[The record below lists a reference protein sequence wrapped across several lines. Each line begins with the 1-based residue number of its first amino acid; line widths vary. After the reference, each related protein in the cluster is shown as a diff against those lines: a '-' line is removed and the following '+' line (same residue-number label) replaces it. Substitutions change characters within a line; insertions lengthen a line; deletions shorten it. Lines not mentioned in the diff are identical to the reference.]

1 MHPAAATG
9 GRARWLR
16 LPGGHAVFSRGKKSE
31 ALAGAEEVLHIVGER
46 LWGGNLRL
54 AWEALCRLPALS
66 RWPVRQVL
74 LKQLYFT
81 GIESVATIGLVGFM
95 VGLIV
100 ITELNNLVGGNPA
113 VTNRVLIW
121 VVVRELS
128 PLIAAIIM
136 VGRSSSAFASELS
149 TMVINGEV
157 RSLRRMGISPLSYLI
172 MPRVLGMMLGAVALA
187 FYCQIIMVGTG
198 WVVTAMLQN
207 ISLGEEIAGFFEVI
221 SYHEIAATMTKSV
234 VFGILVAVVS
244 AYHGLRDKT
253 AMTEVPQAVS
263 HAVIRS
269 LLAVFVADGVVTV
282 LVY

>member
-1 MHPAAATG
+1 MTG
-9 GRARWLR
+9 M
-16 LPGGHAVFSRGKKSE
+16 
-31 ALAGAEEVLHIVGER
+31 EVLHNVGER
-46 LWGGNLRL
+46 LWGGHLSI
-54 AWEALCRLPALS
+54 AWESLCRLPALS

-81 GIESVATIGLVGFM
+81 GIESVATIGLVGFI

-100 ITELNNLVGGNPA
+100 ITELNSLVGGNTA
-113 VTNRVLIW
+113 ATNRVLIW

-128 PLIAAIIM
+128 ALIAAIVM

-157 RSLRRMGISPLSYLI
+157 KSLRRLGVSPLSYLI
-172 MPRVLGMMLGAVALA
+172 MPRVLGMMLASVALA

-198 WVVTAMLQN
+198 WVATAMWQN
-207 ISLGEEIAGFFEVI
+207 VSLGDEIRGFFEI
-221 SYHEIAATMTKSV
+221 IRYHEIAATMVKSAL
-234 VFGILVAVVS
+234 FGVLVAIVS
-244 AYHGLRDKT
+244 AYHGLREKT

-263 HAVIRS
+263 QAVIRS
-269 LLAVFVADGVVTV
+269 LLAVFVADGMITV

>member
-1 MHPAAATG
+1 M
-9 GRARWLR
+9 
-16 LPGGHAVFSRGKKSE
+16 FSRSGKFE
-31 ALAGAEEVLHIVGER
+31 ATTGAEVLQTVRER
-46 LWGGNLRL
+46 LWGSNLRL
-54 AWEALCRLPALS
+54 AWESFCRLPALS

-81 GIESVATIGLVGFM
+81 GIESVATIGLVGFV

-100 ITELNNLVGGNPA
+100 ITQLNNLVANPA
-113 VTNRVLIW
+113 ATNRVLIW

-128 PLIAAIIM
+128 PLIAAIVM

-157 RSLRRMGISPLSYLI
+157 KSLRRMGISPLSYLI
-172 MPRVLGMMLGAVALA
+172 MPRVLGMMLAAVALA

-207 ISLGEEIAGFFEVI
+207 ISLRDEIGGFFDI
-221 SYHEIAATMTKSV
+221 IRYHEIVATLSKSAI
-234 VFGILVAVVS
+234 FGILVAVVS

-263 HAVIRS
+263 HAVVRS

>member
-1 MHPAAATG
+1 M
-9 GRARWLR
+9 L
-16 LPGGHAVFSRGKKSE
+16 SRSGKFE
-31 ALAGAEEVLHIVGER
+31 ALAGAEEVLHTVRER
-46 LWGGNLRL
+46 LWGSNLRL
-54 AWEALCRLPALS
+54 AWEAFCRLPALG

-81 GIESVATIGLVGFM
+81 GIESVGTIGLVGCV

-100 ITELNNLVGGNPA
+100 ITQLDNLVGGNPA

-157 RSLRRMGISPLSYLI
+157 KSLRRMGISPLSYLI
-172 MPRVLGMMLGAVALA
+172 MPRVLGMMLAAVALA
-187 FYCQIIMVGTG
+187 FYCQIVMVGTG
-198 WVVTAMLQN
+198 WLVTAMLQN
-207 ISLGEEIAGFFEVI
+207 ISLGDEISGFFEII
-221 SYHEIAATMTKSV
+221 SYHEIAVTMVKSA

-244 AYHGLRDKT
+244 AYHGLREKT

-282 LVY
+282 LAY